1 MNNYFIVRAKRRIFT
16 FVNIY
21 YDTEQEISGGFAR
34 I

>member
-1 MNNYFIVRAKRRIFT
+1 MQIKFLFAAKELIFT

-21 YDTEQEISGGFAR
+21 YDTRQENSSGITG